1 MKKLQLILASALAF
15 VAVSCV
21 LDPIPADVEVVEGP
35 DVFSKAVPDGYYAV
49 ANVTVPLATRT
60 IYIEYRG
67 ANGQTNVVAQEVEPK
82 MINPTDGKQAEPFG
96 VVSVVLQSKTPS
108 QVSIY
113 YKPKEA
119 QTKAGSEDVKE
130 PIVDNLPLDK
140 VSSGAFGK
148 TRYVMMAWDYA
159 WENKEV
165 SLYHYENVPTYPADV
180 VVYDEAHDHTLRYVY
195 VYTSGVR
202 TEGYVLDEAY
212 TIEDHMV
219 TGVKYNYCPGCTHC
233 EYCMPWGCS
242 CGCGGWDSNGQP
254 ILNPNPDFVPNGNKV
269 QEYVAGGASTE
280 APEVPEETIMVELG
294 NGLFPEPA
302 TYVTTDGDFTNYHSS
317 GVVMFDD
324 TWPELPH
331 VGTLGQFITDYNDV
345 VVDYD
350 IEAVTVSD
358 DRLKSEGWR
367 EQVKVVLHL
376 RALGSTSIY
385 RVGMSLDN
393 FNTDYVQS
401 VSEYKT
407 LDSWQNEHGQ
417 LPEWARSQRFQEN
430 SIHYDAVSG
439 TEFTRNTNRPAVEIG
454 KLQAFNGEAFQNNT
468 WPKAAGK
475 HVYVYKNGS
484 QQVEHVMNPGLKV
497 WEGWPAAKEE
507 QYLPALKDV
516 TVPEDLA
523 KMQSHG
529 FYNTAPGYVNVAG
542 GLYTYTVIY
551 HMKPRAEMDPVER
564 AAAKQ
569 NMIEAVMNNMAQNF
583 FAVKKDFT
591 PIGLKGYQPLDY
603 KTKDNHVYAQEYE
616 KRLNQ
621 NLDHLNPDIPFVG
634 SNGQI
639 WAFKCPTLTR
649 HLWERMY
656 FSNAYPHFV
665 EWVQSNG
672 AQAKDWYKTDVDYTY
687 LTCEW

>member
-1 MKKLQLILASALAF
+1 MKKLQLLLVSALAF

-21 LDPIPADVEVVEGP
+21 LDPIPAEVEVVEGP
-35 DVFSKAVPDGYYAV
+35 DVFSKAVPTGYYAV

-67 ANGQTNVVAQEVEPK
+67 ADGKKNVVAQEVNPT
-82 MINPTDGKQAEPFG
+82 MITPTDGKQAEPFG

-130 PIVDNLPLDK
+130 PIVDNLPLDQ
-140 VSSGAFGK
+140 VTSGEFGK
-148 TRYVMMAWDYA
+148 TRYVMMPWSYG
-159 WENKEV
+159 WEN
-165 SLYHYENVPTYPADV
+165 SLETGWQSVRKYPADV
-180 VVYDEAHDHTLRYVY
+180 VVYDQEHNHTLRYVY
-195 VYTSGVR
+195 AYGGVR
-202 TEGYVLDEAY
+202 AEGYVLDEAY

-219 TGVKYNYCPGCTHC
+219 TGLKYKYCSGCGDGC
-233 EYCMPWGCS
+233 EFCMPWGCL

-254 ILNPNPDFVPNGNKV
+254 ILKPNPDFVANGNLLD
-269 QEYVAGGASTE
+269 EYVAGGASTE
-280 APEVPEETIMVELG
+280 APEIPEEVVPVELG
-294 NGLFPEPA
+294 NGAFPEPA

-331 VGTLGQFITDYNDV
+331 VGTLGQFITDYNDL

-367 EQVKVVLHL
+367 EQVKVVLHV
-376 RALGSTSIY
+376 RALGSKSMW
-385 RVGMSLDN
+385 RVGLSLDN

-401 VSEYKT
+401 VSEHKT
-407 LDSWQNEHGQ
+407 LDSWQNEHGS
-417 LPEWARSQRFQEN
+417 LPAWAQTIGFQEN

-439 TEFTRNTNRPAVEIG
+439 TQYERQTNRPAIEIG
-454 KLQAFNGEAFQNNT
+454 QLVGFNGVKT
-468 WPKAAGK
+468 WGCGGAGK
-475 HVYVYKNGS
+475 DVYIYKNGS
-484 QQVEHVMNPGLKV
+484 HEVEHVMNPGLKQ
-497 WEGWPAAKEE
+497 WSGWPAPDPD
-507 QYLPALKDV
+507 QYLPALADV
-516 TVPEDLA
+516 TEPETLA
-523 KMQSHG
+523 SMQRFT
-529 FYNTAPGYVNVAG
+529 FYNTVPGYVNVAG

-551 HMKPRAEMDPVER
+551 HMKPRADMDPAER
-564 AAAKQ
+564 AAAKE

-583 FAVKKDFT
+583 FAVKNDYA

-603 KTKDNHVYAQEYE
+603 KTKDNHIYAKEYE
-616 KRLNQ
+616 TRLKQ
-621 NLDHLNPDIPFVG
+621 NLDHLNPDIPYVG

-649 HLWERMY
+649 HTWERMY

-665 EWVQSNG
+665 EWIQSNG
-672 AQAKDWYKTDVDYTY
+672 AQAQDWYKKDVDYTY